1 MHIRGEPPRRK
12 GLWRGG
18 TGVIILWAGALMA
31 GCDERDRLTFP
42 TPSDGVG
49 PITTIDQP
57 LGPDTTVPA
66 GPEFFVNGR
75 TIDPDG
81 VDTVYFLVTGGN
93 QNFQPFV
100 PRPASDTVRFG
111 LPLTTTGHS
120 GDTML
125 VQIHGVDSEG
135 NRGGTSIR
143 EIVVE

>member
-1 MHIRGEPPRRK
+1 MHIRGEPPRRN
-12 GLWRGG
+12 GLWGG
-18 TGVIILWAGALMA
+18 GAGVVILWAGAAMG
-31 GCDERDRLTFP
+31 GCDERERLTFP
-42 TPSDGVG
+42 SPSDGVG
-49 PITTIDQP
+49 PITMIDQP
-57 LGPDTTVPA
+57 NGADTTVPA

-81 VDTVYFLVTGGN
+81 VDTVYFFVTGGN

-100 PRPASDTVRFG
+100 PRPPSDTVRFG

-135 NRGGTSIR
+135 NHGGTSIR